1 MVPLY
6 IEQVGP
12 SIQRGVE
19 PQVSTKQAKRAAT
32 AHGQA
37 LVMPLW
43 PDAGRALGLSRNATY
58 DAARRGEIKTLRFG
72 KLLKVPTAWL
82 LEICGHKRGEAS

>member
-1 MVPLY
+1 MR
-6 IEQVGP
+6 GP
-12 SIQRGVE
+12 EIQRGVE
-19 PQVSTKQAKRAAT
+19 PQVNTKQAKRAA
-32 AHGQA
+32 AVHGPA

-72 KLLKVPTAWL
+72 KLLKVPTVWL
-82 LEICGHKRGEAS
+82 LETCGHKRGEAS